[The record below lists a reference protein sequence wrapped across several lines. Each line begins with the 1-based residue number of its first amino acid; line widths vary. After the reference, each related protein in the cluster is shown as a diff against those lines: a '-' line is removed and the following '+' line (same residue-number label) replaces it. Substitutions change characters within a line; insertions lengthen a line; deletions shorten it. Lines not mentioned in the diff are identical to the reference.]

1 MYQIIKNVIERGG
14 YDLSAILT
22 KIDTLWVNGSLTDK
36 QRTEL
41 IGLARSN
48 GDAEY
53 SADVIAK
60 LNDLETRVRAIE
72 NAAVTDPAEPM
83 DEYPEYVAGK
93 WYYNGDKCSFENEN
107 YICIAPA
114 GEVCVWS
121 PTEYPAYWQK
131 QTNKNN

>member
-22 KIDTLWVNGSLTDK
+22 KIDTLWASGSLTDE

-48 GDAEY
+48 GDARY
-53 SADVIAK
+53 SADIIAK
-60 LNDLETRVRAIE
+60 LNDLETRIRALE
-72 NAAVTDPAEPM
+72 NASTTEPTV
-83 DEYPEYVAGK
+83 EYPEYVAGK
-93 WYYNGDKCSFENEN
+93 WYYNGDKCSFENGN

-114 GEVCVWS
+114 GTVCVWS

-131 QTNKNN
+131 Q

>member
-22 KIDTLWVNGSLTDK
+22 KIDTLWVNGSLTDE

-48 GDAEY
+48 GDAKY

-60 LNDLETRVRAIE
+60 LNDLETRVRALE
-72 NAAVTDPAEPM
+72 DTGTAEPAE
-83 DEYPEYVAGK
+83 EYPEYVAGK

-114 GEVCVWS
+114 GTVCVWS

-131 QTNKNN
+131 Q

>member
-22 KIDTLWVNGSLTDK
+22 KINTLWANGSLTDE
-36 QRTEL
+36 QHTEL

-48 GDAEY
+48 GDAKY

-60 LNDLETRVRAIE
+60 LNDLETRVRALE
-72 NAAVTDPAEPM
+72 NAAATDPSEPTE
-83 DEYPEYVAGK
+83 EYPEYVAGK
-93 WYYNGDKCSFENEN
+93 RYYNGDKCSFENEN

-114 GEVCVWS
+114 GTVCVWS

-131 QTNKNN
+131 Q

>member
-22 KIDTLWVNGSLTDK
+22 KINTLWASGSLTDE

-48 GDAEY
+48 GDAKY

-60 LNDLETRVRAIE
+60 LNDLETRVRALE
-72 NAAVTDPAEPM
+72 NAGTTEPAE
-83 DEYPEYVAGK
+83 EYPEYVEGK

-114 GEVCVWS
+114 GTVCVWS

-131 QTNKNN
+131 Q

>member
-22 KIDTLWVNGSLTDK
+22 KIDTLWVNDSLTNE

-53 SADVIAK
+53 SADIIAK
-60 LNDLETRVRAIE
+60 LNDLETRVRALE
-72 NAAVTDPAEPM
+72 NAAATDPAEPT

-107 YICIAPA
+107 YICTAPA
-114 GEVCVWS
+114 GAVCVWS

>member
-22 KIDTLWVNGSLTDK
+22 KIDTLWVNDSLTNE

-48 GDAEY
+48 GDVEY

-60 LNDLETRVRAIE
+60 LNDLETRVRALE
-72 NAAVTDPAEPM
+72 NAAATDPAEPT
-83 DEYPEYVAGK
+83 DKYPEYVAGK

-107 YICIAPA
+107 YICTAPA
-114 GEVCVWS
+114 GTVCVWS